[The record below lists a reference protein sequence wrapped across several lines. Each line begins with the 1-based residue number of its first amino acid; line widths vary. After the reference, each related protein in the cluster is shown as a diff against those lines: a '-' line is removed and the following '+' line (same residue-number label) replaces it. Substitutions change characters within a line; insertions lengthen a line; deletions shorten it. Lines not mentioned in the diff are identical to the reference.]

1 MSEVGAPM
9 TEFVAKHAILK
20 VNNVTMAAA
29 KNWRY
34 RYGFTTQRE
43 PVCNT
48 DIPRVLHGVFKGDVE
63 CESIYVSDDNWQ
75 ALHHN
80 RDVVYEVV
88 STDKDT
94 NSPQGTRTTTLK
106 VKLNE
111 FERTGPANADGVVRA
126 ACRGEIVDVPVIS

>member
-1 MSEVGAPM
+1 M

-20 VNNVTMAAA
+20 VDNVIMAAA

-34 RYGFTTQRE
+34 RYGFTTQQE

-48 DIPRVLHGVFKGDVE
+48 DIPRVLHGVFKGEVE
-63 CESIYVSDDNWQ
+63 CESIFVSDDNWQ

-80 RDVVYEVV
+80 RDVVYTVV
-88 STDKDT
+88 STEKDT
-94 NSPQGTRTTTLK
+94 NNPQGTRITTMT

-126 ACRGEIVDVPVIS
+126 AARGVMTDLPVVT